1 MQFDHLEIKAHVR
14 HLRVHVAQVRPLM
27 GHEAGLVSDLGR
39 SGSEGADGNARSAA
53 WRADEELVA
62 RPLRSGS
69 RCPERQGSE
78 RNVVRLVC
86 GHAEMAHSVF
96 RIL

>member
-1 MQFDHLEIKAHVR
+1 MRFDHLEIEAHAR
-14 HLRVHVAQVRPLM
+14 HLCVHVAQVRPLM
-27 GHEAGLVSDLGR
+27 GHEAGVVSDLGR
-39 SGSEGADGNARSAA
+39 SGSETADGNARSAA

-62 RPLRSGS
+62 PPLRSGS

-78 RNVVRLVC
+78 RNEVR
-86 GHAEMAHSVF
+86 AEMAHSVF